1 MVKRIVSGS
10 LWFVAAGWGFN
21 LLGLITGTPPVMGF
35 VFGAAVGAFVGIDPL
50 HLFWA
55 VKAPAVP
62 ARDVVPAKGVV
73 QTHV

>member
-1 MVKRIVSGS
+1 MVKRIVSAA

-21 LLGLITGTPPVMGF
+21 LLGLMTGTPSVMGLA
-35 VFGAAVGAFVGIDPL
+35 FGAAVAAFVGIDPL

-62 ARDVVPAKGVV
+62 ARDVVAAKGVV